1 MMASLEE
8 RVSRLEASQEHL
20 ATKADVAEV
29 KTEIAN
35 VRSDLANTKVEIIKW
50 MFGIGLGV
58 VALNSSIT
66 LAALRLMS

>member
-1 MMASLEE
+1 MASLEE

-29 KTEIAN
+29 KAEIAK
-35 VRSDLANTKVEIIKW
+35 SKVETIKW

-58 VALNSSIT
+58 VTLNSSIT
-66 LAALRLMS
+66 LVALRIMN

>member
-1 MMASLEE
+1 MASLEE

-29 KTEIAN
+29 KAEIAK
-35 VRSDLANTKVEIIKW
+35 SKVETIKW

-58 VALNSSIT
+58 VTLNSSIT
-66 LAALRLMS
+66 LVALRIMT

>member
-1 MMASLEE
+1 MASLEE
-8 RVSRLEASQEHL
+8 RVSRLEGGQEHL
-20 ATKADVAEV
+20 ATKAD
-29 KTEIAN
+29 
-35 VRSDLANTKVEIIKW
+35 LANTKAEIIKW